1 MAVEFGDCC
10 TVFRGI
16 LELGRRKQNLQN
28 KKFNFDLAKNRE
40 IFGPS
45 EAKAAE
51 GGRAS
56 RAKNFPVF
64 RRARLRRARR
74 KTDTHERPTA
84 SAMYATK
91 IIYVS
96 LFNLKIFNEKDSVF
110 LKKSASSRE
119 KGKFSE

>member
-10 TVFRGI
+10 TVFRGL

-28 KKFNFDLAKNRE
+28 KKFNFDWAKNRE

-64 RRARLRRARR
+64 RRARR
-74 KTDTHERPTA
+74 KTDTPATPTA

-96 LFNLKIFNEKDSVF
+96 LFNMIIFNKIH
-110 LKKSASSRE
+110 
-119 KGKFSE
+119 

>member
-28 KKFNFDLAKNRE
+28 KKFNFDWAKNRE

-64 RRARLRRARR
+64 RCARLRRARR
-74 KTDTHERPTA
+74 KTDTHATPTA

-96 LFNLKIFNEKDSVF
+96 LFNMIIFNKIH
-110 LKKSASSRE
+110 
-119 KGKFSE
+119 